1 MVSDVDGRQ
10 EPVKLTDVL
19 YVPGLAVNL
28 ISTVRMMQEGMSSI
42 SKGGVEYWMKDVDGQ
57 QKKVIKGQLSG
68 YPTLLR
74 LVEVVAYAETG
85 LSASVGDG
93 ASAEVLL

>member
-1 MVSDVDGRQ
+1 
-10 EPVKLTDVL
+10 
-19 YVPGLAVNL
+19 
-28 ISTVRMMQEGMSSI
+28 MMQEGMSSI
-42 SKGGVEYWMKDVDGQ
+42 SKGRVEHRIKDVDGQ

-85 LSASVGDG
+85 LSARAGNVRALRSCCGTDASVT
-93 ASAEVLL
+93 SMLRQCSLLCSTRLYAALA